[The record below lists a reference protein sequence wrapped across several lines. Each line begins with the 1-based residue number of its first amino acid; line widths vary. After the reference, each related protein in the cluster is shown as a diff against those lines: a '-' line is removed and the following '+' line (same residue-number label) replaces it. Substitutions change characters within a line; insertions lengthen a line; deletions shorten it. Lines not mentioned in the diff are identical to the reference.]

1 MRAACHLPSPHH
13 HGLTTAV
20 HVWPPP
26 PRTATAAPR
35 TSGPPRRAGTRP
47 QVPQFGR
54 TPRAGRYLGPCLP
67 LHARIMLHAV
77 QPACLSVPATL
88 YMLLTDPPACR
99 PTDRTTHVP
108 THLSTGHS
116 LLDPPHT
123 HTHTLHPAAEA
134 GSQKAEERP
143 RKTWEA
149 DGAGLHGVR
158 LLRGR

>member
-13 HGLTTAV
+13 HGLTTTV
-20 HVWPPP
+20 HVGPPP

-116 LLDPPHT
+116 LLDPPPHT
-123 HTHTLHPAAEA
+123 HTHTHPAAEA